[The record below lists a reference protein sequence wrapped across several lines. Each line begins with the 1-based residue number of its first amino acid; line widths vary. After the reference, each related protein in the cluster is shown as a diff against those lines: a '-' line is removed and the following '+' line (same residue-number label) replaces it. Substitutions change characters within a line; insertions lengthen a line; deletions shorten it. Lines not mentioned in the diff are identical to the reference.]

1 MAVLSQFDLGIGG
14 CEMLNLTEGET
25 VELFVRMLVR
35 EDFEEMLQGKVEP
48 NVLNDLMKVFF
59 DLIYPHPEMEM
70 ATEEVIT
77 SIGD

>member
-1 MAVLSQFDLGIGG
+1 MAVVNQFVLEIGG

-25 VELFVRMLVR
+25 VELLVRMLVR
-35 EDFEEMLQGKVEP
+35 KDFEDMLQGKVEP
-48 NVLNDLMKVFF
+48 NVLNDLMKIFF
-59 DLIYPHPEMEM
+59 DLIYPHPEI

>member
-1 MAVLSQFDLGIGG
+1 MAVVNQLVLGIVG
-14 CEMLNLTEGET
+14 CEMLNLTEGEI
-25 VELFVRMLVR
+25 VELLVRMLVR
-35 EDFEEMLQGKVEP
+35 EDFEEMLQGTVEP

-59 DLIYPHPEMEM
+59 DLIYPHPEI